1 MSNIDERIL
10 QFDFEWREGNRAV
23 AKEIA
28 TAYINDNRATLDSLL
43 GGKSLDELVKMVEGY
58 REQHKETDRI
68 VCDMWLQAEFEPQ
81 HISGAINIGPPV
93 TDYIAE
99 AEEII
104 EDSKRRGK
112 GKK

>member
-10 QFDFEWREGNRAV
+10 QFDYEWRKGDRIL
-23 AKEIA
+23 AKQIA
-28 TAYINDNRATLDSLL
+28 SDYINDNRSTLEPLL
-43 GGKSLDELVKMVEGY
+43 GGKSLEELVQMVSGY
-58 REQHKETDRI
+58 RDQHKETDRI

-93 TDYIAE
+93 ADYIAE
-99 AEEII
+99 VENII
-104 EDSKRRGK
+104 NESKGKGK